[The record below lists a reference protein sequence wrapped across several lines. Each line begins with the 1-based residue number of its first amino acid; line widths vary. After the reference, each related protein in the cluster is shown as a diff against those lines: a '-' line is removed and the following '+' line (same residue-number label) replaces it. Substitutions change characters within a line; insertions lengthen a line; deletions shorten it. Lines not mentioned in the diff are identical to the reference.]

1 MAPDYHAARLG
12 PQRTH
17 MTAASLKDKRV
28 RDLARMAKQSG
39 VRGWHAMRKDQ
50 LIDAL
55 VRRATSAQSLHGSY
69 GQDDTPKL
77 KKTHNAS
84 STDER
89 KSTTQGKKQRVS
101 KTAKPC
107 AGQKKT
113 ARTKSKQECM
123 TVARGAVIKRIK
135 DTQAQRAREK
145 SLVTNPEPSQKCNP
159 IRNRVVLMVRGPHW
173 LHAFWEVTTHSV
185 QRVKAAMGAEWH
197 SAKPVLRVLE
207 AFGEKG
213 ETRAERICRE
223 IEIHGGVKNWF
234 IDVRKP
240 MSCRVEIGYKTRC
253 GDFHKLCRSNQVS
266 AAPVSRGDSLDLHWK
281 DIEPDCSKIFSLSGG
296 YLADSDSDEVRE
308 LFQER
313 LRRPLGPPKTNYTAH
328 SNVDSSSQKKGFPME
343 VDAELVI
350 FGSTEKGAYLSIQ
363 GEPVNVGNDG
373 SFRIRLEMPNRRQ
386 VIPIYGQSASGLEQQ
401 TVVLAVERN
410 TRLMEPVPTSEADE
424 NER

>member
-1 MAPDYHAARLG
+1 MRPPSSKKLTTRP
-12 PQRTH
+12 PQTKENQQ
-17 MTAASLKDKRV
+17 LKEKNKG
-28 RDLARMAKQSG
+28 LPKQ
-39 VRGWHAMRKDQ
+39 
-50 LIDAL
+50 L
-55 VRRATSAQSLHGSY
+55 
-69 GQDDTPKL
+69 
-77 KKTHNAS
+77 
-84 STDER
+84 
-89 KSTTQGKKQRVS
+89 
-101 KTAKPC
+101 KPC
-107 AGQKKT
+107 AVQKKT
-113 ARTKSKQECM
+113 ARTNSKQECM
-123 TVARGAVIKRIK
+123 TVERGAVIKRIK

-145 SLVTNPEPSQKCNP
+145 SLVTNPEPSQKRNP
-159 IRNRVVLMVRGPHW
+159 NRNRAVLMVRGPHW

-313 LRRPLGPPKTNYTAH
+313 LRRPLGPPKANYTAY
-328 SNVDSSSQKKGFPME
+328 SDVDTNSQKKSFPME

-350 FGSTEKGAYLSIQ
+350 FGSTEKGAYSQ
-363 GEPVNVGNDG
+363 
-373 SFRIRLEMPNRRQ
+373 FK
-386 VIPIYGQSASGLEQQ
+386 ASQLP
-401 TVVLAVERN
+401 LRM
-410 TRLMEPVPTSEADE
+410 MEVFAFV
-424 NER
+424 

>member
-1 MAPDYHAARLG
+1 
-12 PQRTH
+12 
-17 MTAASLKDKRV
+17 MTVASLKDKRV

-55 VRRATSAQSLHGSY
+55 VRRATSAQSLHSSH
-69 GQDDTPKL
+69 GQDETPRL
-77 KKTHNAS
+77 KETHSAS
-84 STDER
+84 TTDKR
-89 KSTTQGKKQRVS
+89 KSPTQGKKQRS
-101 KTAKPC
+101 TKTAESC
-107 AGQKKT
+107 SAQKKT
-113 ARTKSKQECM
+113 SRTNSKHEGV
-123 TVARGAVIKRIK
+123 TVKRGAVIERIK

-145 SLVTNPEPSQKCNP
+145 SLVTNPEPSQKRYPN
-159 IRNRVVLMVRGPHW
+159 RNRAVLMVRGPHW

-253 GDFHKLCRSNQVS
+253 GVFHKLCRSNQVS
-266 AAPVSRGDSLDLHWK
+266 AAPVSRGDCLDLHWK
-281 DIEPDCSKIFSLSGG
+281 DIEPNCSKIFSLSGG
-296 YLADSDSDEVRE
+296 HQTDSDSDEVRE

-313 LRRPLGPPKTNYTAH
+313 LRRPLGPPKANYTAH
-328 SNVDSSSQKKGFPME
+328 CDVDTNSQKKGFPME

-363 GEPVNVGNDG
+363 GEPVNIENDG

-410 TRLMEPVPTSEADE
+410 TRLMEPVPTSESDE
-424 NER
+424 TER